1 MEYLDF
7 ELPIKEI
14 NDQLDKCKLIGDESD
29 IDISDTYKKLEI
41 KLVETKKK
49 VYSNLTSWQRVQL
62 SRHPSRPYTL
72 DYIKGI
78 CGNSF
83 LELHGDRNFKDDK
96 AMILLYYRY
105 NRHAGYRARLGGVF
119 ENTSQSS
126 FGSRLAW
133 PKGAWEWFADLSVVK
148 DREARLAY
156 DAGVQYTS
164 CCWRLHV
171 HVNGLGRNHAS
182 QVVKPRVLLSLS
194 LVGMG
199 G

>member
-14 NDQLDKCKLIGDESD
+14 NDQLEKCKLIGDESD

-72 DYIKGI
+72 DYINGI
-78 CGNSF
+78 CGNTF

-96 AMILLYYRY
+96 GMI
-105 NRHAGYRARLGGVF
+105 GGLGKKVIIPIQ
-119 ENTSQSS
+119 ENTEILECQTLTVIE
-126 FGSRLAW
+126 R
-133 PKGAWEWFADLSVVK
+133 
-148 DREARLAY
+148 
-156 DAGVQYTS
+156 
-164 CCWRLHV
+164 H
-171 HVNGLGRNHAS
+171 LG
-182 QVVKPRVLLSLS
+182 
-194 LVGMG
+194 
-199 G
+199 